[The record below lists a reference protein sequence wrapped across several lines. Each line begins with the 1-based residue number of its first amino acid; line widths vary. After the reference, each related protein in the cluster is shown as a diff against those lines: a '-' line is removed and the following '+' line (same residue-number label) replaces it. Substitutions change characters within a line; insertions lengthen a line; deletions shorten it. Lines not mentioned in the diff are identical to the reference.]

1 MNEFLFLN
9 PEINYNNIF
18 YKDLICEDTY
28 NKSLLYPDCLSY
40 RLDEIINY
48 QPLANANNTEKS
60 DLFKVTKIK
69 KVKVKYKRN
78 YQEKKGI
85 ELWIKII

>member
-1 MNEFLFLN
+1 MDEFLFLN
-9 PEINYNNIF
+9 PENNYNNIF

-28 NKSLLYPDCLSY
+28 NKSLLYPYFFVY
-40 RLDEIINY
+40 RLDEILNY

-69 KVKVKYKRN
+69 KM
-78 YQEKKGI
+78 
-85 ELWIKII
+85 